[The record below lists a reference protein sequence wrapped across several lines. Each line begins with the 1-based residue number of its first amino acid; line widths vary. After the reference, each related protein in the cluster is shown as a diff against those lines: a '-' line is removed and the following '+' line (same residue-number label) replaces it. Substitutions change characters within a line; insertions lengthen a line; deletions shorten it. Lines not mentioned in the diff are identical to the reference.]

1 MNMNGPGW
9 LAGIFAALMLTVAVY
24 CAGRL
29 IVARVWRRP
38 TELDTDGGHVVMGVA
53 MAGMLVS
60 GLRTFPVSLWTGVFA
75 AGAAWFGYHALRAR
89 RGAPASPWRCLQ
101 PAPHLVEC
109 AAMLYMLLAVRA
121 SAVFLPLLLAVF
133 LLGWVIRLADRL
145 TVRVPAFATA
155 PGTPAPAPAPAP
167 VPMAAA
173 VPSGPLIPAQA
184 PVISA
189 QAPADDPAGGASAAP
204 GRHGLP
210 LAPRCATLCSMAM
223 GITMGYM
230 LITML

>member
-1 MNMNGPGW
+1 MNMSGPGW

-29 IVARVWRRP
+29 VAARAWHRP

-60 GLRTFPVSLWTGVFA
+60 GLRTFPVSLWAGVFA

-89 RGAPASPWRCLQ
+89 RGAPACPWRCLQ

-121 SAVFLPLLLAVF
+121 SAVVLPLLLAVF

-145 TVRVPAFATA
+145 SVRVPAFAA
-155 PGTPAPAPAPAP
+155 ALGTPAPVPAP

-173 VPSGPLIPAQA
+173 VSAGPLIPAQA
-184 PVISA
+184 PVIPA
-189 QAPADDPAGGASAAP
+189 QAPADDPAGSASAAP
-204 GRHGLP
+204 GRQGLP

>member
-1 MNMNGPGW
+1 MDMSGPGW
-9 LAGIFAALMLTVAVY
+9 LAGLFAALMLTVAVY

-29 IVARVWRRP
+29 AAARAWRRP

-121 SAVFLPLLLAVF
+121 SAVVLPLLLAVF

-145 TVRVPAFATA
+145 TVRVPAFAA
-155 PGTPAPAPAPAP
+155 ALGTPAPAPAPAP
-167 VPMAAA
+167 APVPVPVAGA
-173 VPSGPLIPAQA
+173 VSPGPLIPAQA
-184 PVISA
+184 PA
-189 QAPADDPAGGASAAP
+189 GDPAGGASAAP
-204 GRHGLP
+204 GRQAMP
-210 LAPRCATLCSMAM
+210 LAPRCAALCSMAM

>member
-1 MNMNGPGW
+1 
-9 LAGIFAALMLTVAVY
+9 
-24 CAGRL
+24 
-29 IVARVWRRP
+29 
-38 TELDTDGGHVVMGVA
+38 
-53 MAGMLVS
+53 
-60 GLRTFPVSLWTGVFA
+60 TFPVSLWTGVFA

-121 SAVFLPLLLAVF
+121 SAVVLPLLLAVF

-145 TVRVPAFATA
+145 TVRVPAFAA
-155 PGTPAPAPAPAP
+155 ALGPPAPAPAPAP
-167 VPMAAA
+167 VAAPVPVAAA
-173 VPSGPLIPAQA
+173 ISPGPLIPAQA
-184 PVISA
+184 PA
-189 QAPADDPAGGASAAP
+189 GNPTADDPTGGASAAP
-204 GRHGLP
+204 GPQGLP
-210 LAPRCATLCSMAM
+210 LAPRCAALCSMAM